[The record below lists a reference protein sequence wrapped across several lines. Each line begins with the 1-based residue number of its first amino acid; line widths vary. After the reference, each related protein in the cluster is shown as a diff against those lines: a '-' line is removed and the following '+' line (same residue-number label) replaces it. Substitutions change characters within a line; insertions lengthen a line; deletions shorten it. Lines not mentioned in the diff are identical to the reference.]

1 MREIKFRGFTID
13 CIDNEWVYGDLIH
26 YDTDETYI
34 IPQNNSYPDTS
45 YYEDRVDETTVGQ
58 FTGLKD
64 KNGKEIYEG
73 DILKY
78 KRNDISE
85 ENFKLY
91 WNEEKSAFYMQNI
104 LYPNDDDIAVK
115 YYRIENFE
123 IIGNEFENKE
133 LLKTRG

>member
-1 MREIKFRGFTID
+1 MREIKFRGFSIYS
-13 CIDNEWVYGDLIH
+13 NKWYYGSLVNPGEGYYILEH
-26 YDTDETYI
+26 VENNTYKYDK
-34 IPQNNSYPDTS
+34 
-45 YYEDRVDETTVGQ
+45 VDKDSIGQ
-58 FTGLKD
+58 YTGLKD
-64 KNGKEIYEG
+64 KDGKEIYEG

-91 WNEEKSAFYMQNI
+91 WNEENSAFYMQNI

-123 IIGNEFENKE
+123 IIGNIFENKE
-133 LLKTRG
+133 LLKTE

>member
-1 MREIKFRGFTID
+1 MREIKFRGFSIFND
-13 CIDNEWVYGDLIH
+13 DWVYGYVIKMNEN
-26 YDTDETYI
+26 YYI
-34 IPQNNSYPDTS
+34 LQELEGYKYKVVDKNSI
-45 YYEDRVDETTVGQ
+45 GQ
-58 FTGLKD
+58 YTGLKD
-64 KNGKEIYEG
+64 KDGKEIYEG

-91 WNEEKSAFYMQNI
+91 WNEEESAFYLQNI

-123 IIGNEFENKE
+123 IIGNIFENKE
-133 LLKTRG
+133 LLETE

>member
-1 MREIKFRGFTID
+1 MREIKFRGFNNFNNGWI
-13 CIDNEWVYGDLIH
+13 YGSLVEI
-26 YDTDETYI
+26 
-34 IPQNNSYPDTS
+34 
-45 YYEDRVDETTVGQ
+45 YEDCHILKEGKTFFDRHTKVDKESIGQ
-58 FTGLKD
+58 YTGLKD
-64 KNGKEIYEG
+64 KDGKEIYEG

-91 WNEEKSAFYMQNI
+91 WNEEESAFYLQNI

-123 IIGNEFENKE
+123 IIGNIFENKE
-133 LLKTRG
+133 LLETE

>member
-1 MREIKFRGFTID
+1 MREIKFRGFTTD

-34 IPQNNSYPDTS
+34 IPQNDRYWDISD
-45 YYEDRVDETTVGQ
+45 YENRVDETTVGQ

-91 WNEEKSAFYMQNI
+91 WNEKMSAFYLQNI
-104 LYPNDDDIAVK
+104 LWPDDDIAVK
-115 YYRIENFE
+115 YYRIENIE
-123 IIGNEFENKE
+123 IIGNIFENKE

>member
-1 MREIKFRGFTID
+1 MREIKFRGFTTD

-34 IPQNNSYPDTS
+34 IPQNNRYWDISD
-45 YYEDRVDETTVGQ
+45 YENRVDETTVGQ

-91 WNEEKSAFYMQNI
+91 WNEKMSAFYLQNI
-104 LYPNDDDIAVK
+104 LWPDDDIAVK

-123 IIGNEFENKE
+123 IIGNIFENKE

>member
-1 MREIKFRGFTID
+1 MREIKFRGVDIAD
-13 CIDNEWVYGDLIH
+13 GEWIYGSLVKVGKDYHILGKG
-26 YDTDETYI
+26 ETEAHEYNI
-34 IPQNNSYPDTS
+34 
-45 YYEDRVDETTVGQ
+45 VDEESIGQ
-58 FTGLKD
+58 YTGLKD

-91 WNEEKSAFYMQNI
+91 WNEKMSAFYLQNI
-104 LYPNDDDIAVK
+104 LWPDDDIPVK

-123 IIGNEFENKE
+123 IIGNIFENKE
-133 LLKTRG
+133 LLDNY

>member
-1 MREIKFRGFTID
+1 MRKIKFRGLSLTRNWIYGNLDDQGDMIEIFNR
-13 CIDNEWVYGDLIH
+13 DNGMFSKAVVM
-26 YDTDETYI
+26 
-34 IPQNNSYPDTS
+34 PK
-45 YYEDRVDETTVGQ
+45 TVGQ

-91 WNEEKSAFYMQNI
+91 WNEENSAFYMQNI
-104 LYPNDDDIAVK
+104 LYPNDDNVAVK
-115 YYRIENFE
+115 YYKIKNFE
-123 IIGNEFENKE
+123 IIGNIFENKE
-133 LLKTRG
+133 LLKSE